1 MRRGPVLIGTIL
13 VIAAFAIQINYDNQ
27 FRALMLGSTV
37 PATPAARGQLPAGG
51 FNQGDFSQ
59 RAFAAQGLTTTNL
72 IRLSSYV
79 IGAAGVMVILIG
91 TAVPPKK
98 ATEAS

>member
-27 FRALMLGSTV
+27 FRALMLGTA
-37 PATPAARGQLPAGG
+37 ATAARGQLPAG

-59 RAFAAQGLTTTNL
+59 RVSAAQGLTTTNL

-79 IGAAGVMVILIG
+79 IGAAGIMVILIG
-91 TAVPPKK
+91 TAAPPKK
-98 ATEAS
+98 ATEVS